1 MCLVLTARSC
11 GARLA
16 FVIVNCERVWESHGE
31 RYGFMLS
38 PYEMTV
44 WSEIELHELNAY
56 IQRCLFLFQG
66 LKEMTEH
73 ENDPNWEPTEAAHF
87 AQVMVESVLDGFD
100 FDMLAWEIM

>member
-1 MCLVLTARSC
+1 MPVLYFATCNIQIAEEE
-11 GARLA
+11 GRLE
-16 FVIVNCERVWESHGE
+16 VTCKCHIVTEEGV
-31 RYGFMLS
+31 S

-56 IQRCLFLFQG
+56 IQRCLFLFRG
-66 LKEMTEH
+66 LKEITEN

-87 AQVMVESVLDGFD
+87 AQAMIESVVDGFD